1 MQTTVIRPA
10 ERTSTI
16 GPLSTSGSTLPS
28 VAVLQTIWPNRVPY
42 QHILFL
48 HQLFIFL
55 SVGLTRVVPQF
66 ISLLS
71 KDGTDSRQLEP
82 FERAIWERI
91 YGTIAMA
98 DREASIILHTV
109 LQSVNPTSKNKPY
122 HDPTLALMH
131 PLSPQETR
139 EALDKL
145 TPEMH
150 ALVFEANIKN
160 QTSGP
165 IATAWR
171 DALTTSEHLFPNG
184 HILDE
189 PITDPV
195 EQESLISESLPEK
208 EAESLSDSRTD
219 DPNLQPQLEVH
230 AVKLRTPSASP
241 LPDMNETQLK
251 ARSPARKG
259 SFGPGAGE
267 F

>member
-1 MQTTVIRPA
+1 MQTTAIRPA
-10 ERTSTI
+10 EHTSTI
-16 GPLSTSGSTLPS
+16 GRLSTSGSTLPS
-28 VAVLQTIWPNRVPY
+28 FSVLQVIWPNRVPY

-82 FERAIWERI
+82 FERAIWKRI

-98 DREASIILHTV
+98 DREASVILHTV
-109 LQSVNPTSKNKPY
+109 LQSVNPASKDKPY

-139 EALDKL
+139 ETLDQL

-165 IATAWR
+165 IATAWK
-171 DALTTSEHLFPNG
+171 DALTTSERLFPNG

-189 PITDPV
+189 PITTPV
-195 EQESLISESLPEK
+195 EQEPQISDSLLK
-208 EAESLSDSRTD
+208 MEAESMGDSMTD
-219 DPNLQPQLEVH
+219 DANLQSQLDVH
-230 AVKLRTPSASP
+230 IPTLRTPSASP
-241 LPDMNETQLK
+241 FPDMHETQSN